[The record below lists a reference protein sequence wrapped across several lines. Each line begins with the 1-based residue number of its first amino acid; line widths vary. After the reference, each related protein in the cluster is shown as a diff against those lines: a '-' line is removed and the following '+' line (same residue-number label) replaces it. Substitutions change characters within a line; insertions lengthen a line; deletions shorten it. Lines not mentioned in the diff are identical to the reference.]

1 MSSLFGI
8 AAGGQADFYD
18 YQIDNSLR
26 FDDGSTSYLQRTPST
41 GGNRRVWTWSSWIKR
56 GLISGSTTVTL
67 FSGGTGTT
75 PNSGSATYIII
86 QNDKLF
92 FVQDNSSGA
101 QIRTNQVFRDA
112 SSWYNIVIAVDT
124 TQATASN
131 RVKFYANGQQI
142 TSFDLTTYPSQNRE
156 LGVNHTEAQ
165 RVGARAFDTQQLYD
179 GYQAEINLIDG
190 QQLDPTSFG
199 ETKSGVWVPKDTS
212 GLTFGTN
219 GYRLEFGD
227 SSAIGDD
234 TSGNGNDFTAN
245 NLSAHDV
252 VPDSPTVNYA
262 TANVLAKG
270 GNLTLTEGNLRCEAS
285 SSTTTSAVPSTI
297 GVTAGKWYAEYHIVN
312 PNTSNSRTRVGISS
326 VNYSAGSTSENQSLI
341 ANGITMLIDGQ
352 STYRIYQNGT
362 LNENSGTVASGDIIG
377 IAFDADAKT
386 VEFYLNGV
394 QLGTNNPYD
403 VASVGDG
410 IYYFI
415 AGQRTSADGIFNFG
429 QDSTFAGA
437 TTAGAN
443 TDANGQGNFKYSVPS
458 GFLALNSANLP
469 EPSITPLDDDIPED
483 YFNTGIYTGNSGTTV
498 SVDLGMQPDWTWFK
512 KRDTTNSN
520 HGLFDTTRGMTNRL
534 VSDATNQEETVNNIT
549 ITSTGVDV
557 GTNYLNEGTANYVV
571 WAWKA
576 NGGTTSSN
584 TDGSITSTVQAN
596 TEAGFSIVSYTG
608 TGSVATVGHGLS
620 SAPDWIIVKNRDT
633 STNANWSV
641 YHSAVDASA
650 PEDFAMLLNTTN
662 GRTDTNLQWND
673 TAPTSTVV
681 TLGTENDVNNDGDK
695 HIMYCF
701 HSVKGYSKFGSYTG
715 NGSSDGTFVYTG
727 FRPAWVMIKPSSHT
741 GHWRIM
747 DTKRE
752 INNNGESSQ
761 LFANLSNSESTGT
774 STDKDILS
782 NGFKIRTSTTSMNT
796 SNGTYIYMAFAEMPF
811 KYANAR

>member
-234 TSGNGNDFTAN
+234 TSGNGNDYTAT

-437 TTAGAN
+437 TTAGGN
-443 TDANGQGNFKYSVPS
+443 SDENGYGDFKYAVPS

-469 EPSITPLDDDIPED
+469 EPSITPLNDDIPED

-584 TDGSITSTVQAN
+584 TDGSITSTVQDN
-596 TEAGFSIVSYTG
+596 TEAGFSIATYTEPS
-608 TGSVATVGHGLS
+608 GSFSFGHGLG
-620 SAPDWIIVKNRDT
+620 ATPDMFIFKRRD
-633 STNANWSV
+633 
-641 YHSAVDASA
+641 
-650 PEDFAMLLNTTN
+650 
-662 GRTDTNLQWND
+662 
-673 TAPTSTVV
+673 
-681 TLGTENDVNNDGDK
+681 GTENWVVWHK
-695 HIMYCF
+695 HFGSPTKNGVYLNSSNGKFTTGSNWLTAIDSDTISITSGQVSSAGTKVCYAF
-701 HSVKGYSKFGSYTG
+701 KGIEGYSKIGKYTG
-715 NGSSDGTFVYTG
+715 NGSTDGTFVYTG
-727 FRPAWVMIKPSSHT
+727 FRPAWVLFKCSNTTGNWILHDTSRNPS
-741 GHWRIM
+741 
-747 DTKRE
+747 
-752 INNNGESSQ
+752 
-761 LFANLSNSESTGT
+761 NLSNLHLRPNSSNTEDSGT
-774 STDKDILS
+774 NEAIDILS
-782 NGFKIRTSTTSMNT
+782 NGFKHRGV
-796 SNGTYIYMAFAEMPF
+796 SNNNANSSDDTYIYMAFAEMPF